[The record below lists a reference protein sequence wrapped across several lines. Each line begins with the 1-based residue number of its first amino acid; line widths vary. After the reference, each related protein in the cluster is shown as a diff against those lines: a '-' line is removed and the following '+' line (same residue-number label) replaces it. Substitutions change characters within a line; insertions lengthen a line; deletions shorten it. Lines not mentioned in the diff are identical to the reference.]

1 MSISDNI
8 SGMSSINDSSR
19 GRGRPREFDIDEAL
33 DRAILHFRKHGY
45 NGVSI
50 ADLSGALKLSSG
62 SIYKAFLNKHN
73 LFSAALDRY
82 MALRSARLLD
92 IMNSEESGREKLRRL
107 LVFYAESSHAS
118 EGRYGCL
125 VIVGAVEL
133 ASTDEEIAAKVS
145 SALEGNQKRL
155 KDIILQGQNDG
166 SISKKVDAETT
177 ARLMLSLA
185 QGMRVL
191 GKTGQKRE
199 DMMAV
204 VDAAMQLLN

>member
-1 MSISDNI
+1 
-8 SGMSSINDSSR
+8 MSSINDSSR

-82 MALRSARLLD
+82 MALRGAKLLD
-92 IMNSEESGREKLRRL
+92 IINSEESGREKLRRL

-145 SALEGNQKRL
+145 SRTRRKSEKRL